1 MDNLELFKYIVKTL
15 GVIHAENRAIMEF
28 LIRTRRYSTE
38 EELEKFRKEWDE
50 MFFEAIGVNDGK
62 DD

>member
-1 MDNLELFKYIVKTL
+1 MDNLELFKYIVKAL

-28 LIRTRRYSTE
+28 LMRTQRYSTE
-38 EELEKFRKEWDE
+38 EKLEKFRKEWDE
-50 MFFEAIGVNDGK
+50 AFFEAIGANDGK

>member
-1 MDNLELFKYIVKTL
+1 MDNLELFKYIAKTL

-28 LIRTRRYSTE
+28 LMRTQIKAKDKDI
-38 EELEKFRKEWDE
+38 EELRKEWDE
-50 MFFEAIGVNDGK
+50 AFFEAIGANDGK